1 MITRGWLLVAV
12 ICAIALLGCQDEK
25 ADPPADYAS
34 FYQMGS
40 RQWVTKVNGIK
51 PDAIPQIREVVE
63 QVEGVTKGSVIV
75 GTDYVAFH
83 SEAEPGDRLE
93 HSRVGSDVSAILK
106 KQKDLR
112 VGDSTTG
119 PQ

>member
-1 MITRGWLLVAV
+1 MIIRSQLSVAALCVLVLV
-12 ICAIALLGCQDEK
+12 GCQGEK
-25 ADPPADYAS
+25 VGAPPDYAS
-34 FYQMGS
+34 YYQMGS

-51 PDAIPQIREVVE
+51 PEAIPQIREVVE

-75 GTDYVAFH
+75 GSDYVAFH

-93 HSRVGSDVSAILK
+93 HSRIGSDVSAILK